1 MPSGRVI
8 SQAPIGGTSV
18 AAGSAVALVI
28 STGPAPV
35 IVPNVVNQTQAA
47 ATSAI
52 TGAGLTV
59 GTITTSSSA
68 TVPSGRVISQTP
80 IGGTSVAAGSAVAL
94 VISTGPPP
102 VIVPSVVNQTQA
114 AATSAITGA
123 GLTVGTITNSSS
135 ATVPAG
141 SVISQTPFG
150 GTSVAAGS
158 AVALV
163 VSTGPA
169 PVGVGPS
176 VDTVVFSD
184 GDNTRT
190 TPPFSTAAPNE
201 LLVAFVAS
209 DGPSSKLQTA
219 TVSGAGLTWTL
230 VRRANTRGMAEVW
243 QARATAQ
250 LTNVT
255 VQSSLGITGYS
266 HSLTVVAFRNASGIG
281 ASAGGSGEFAATS
294 VTLVTTAP
302 NSVVYG
308 VGNDWDGAD
317 TRALGPGQAMV
328 HQWLATATSKTFWV
342 QSRNT
347 AVPSAGTTIQLN
359 STAPA
364 DNRWNFVAV
373 EIVP

>member
-1 MPSGRVI
+1 VNQTQASAISELTGAGLTVGTITTTSSATVPSGSVI
-8 SQAPIGGTSV
+8 SQSPIAGTSV

-28 STGPAPV
+28 APGPAALV
-35 IVPNVVNQTQAA
+35 VPSEVNQTQGS
-47 ATSAI
+47 ATTAI

-68 TVPSGRVISQTP
+68 TVPSGSVISQSP
-80 IGGTSVAAGSAVAL
+80 IAGTSVAAGSAVAL
-94 VISTGPPP
+94 VISTG
-102 VIVPSVVNQTQA
+102 ST
-114 AATSAITGA
+114 
-123 GLTVGTITNSSS
+123 
-135 ATVPAG
+135 TVP
-141 SVISQTPFG
+141 
-150 GTSVAAGS
+150 
-158 AVALV
+158 
-163 VSTGPA
+163 
-169 PVGVGPS
+169 GPS

-190 TPPFSTAAPNE
+190 TPPFSTAGPNE
-201 LLVAFVAS
+201 LIVAFIAS

-243 QARATAQ
+243 QARATSQ

-255 VQSSLGITGYS
+255 VQSSLGITGHS

-281 ASAGGSGEFAATS
+281 ATASGSGENAASS

-308 VGNDWDGAD
+308 VGNDWDGAAA
-317 TRALGPGQAMV
+317 RALGTGQAMV
-328 HQWLATATSKTFWV
+328 HQFIATAAAKTFWV
-342 QSRNT
+342 QSRNA

-359 STAPA
+359 STAPN
-364 DNRWNFVAV
+364 DDRWNFVGV
-373 EIVP
+373 EIIP